1 LGNSVDISCT
11 PKDAA
16 SEVHIAI
23 NTSQNQTIGPFVI
36 PSKAYLDL
44 QQRFDALAGRI
55 DDLTNM
61 LIANKAAMAQT
72 RVDIN
77 SVLPKIRD
85 FGPGAT
91 VAFDLQGVTGGTG
104 THNPKNCGPG
114 QVLAGFNP
122 YVEDGHVKIV
132 FNCQA
137 LPTLQM
143 P

>member
-1 LGNSVDISCT
+1 M
-11 PKDAA
+11 
-16 SEVHIAI
+16 E
-23 NTSQNQTIGPFVI
+23 NTYFIFKKFLSLLTKI
-36 PSKAYLDL
+36 
-44 QQRFDALAGRI
+44 I

-61 LIANKAAMAQT
+61 LIANKAALAQT

-85 FGPGAT
+85 FSQGAT
-91 VAFDLQGVTGGTG
+91 VSFDLQGVAGGTG
-104 THNPKNCGPG
+104 TNNPKNCGAG